1 MWEKLYPVETT
12 EVPSAAVLRIVL
24 IKGTMF
30 RTTFFA
36 TALSLLILPA
46 FAADFPDPVQD
57 IPSSK
62 SGNQR
67 AVLAGGCFWCTEIV
81 FLHIEGVKEVIS
93 GYSGGTKETA
103 NYKAVST
110 GKTGHAECIEVTFD
124 PKVISYGQILKV
136 FFDVAHDPTQLN
148 RQGPDHGPQYRSAI
162 FYLDDAQ
169 KNVAEAYIKQLDT
182 AKVYPHPIVTKVDK
196 LEHFYPA
203 EEYHQNFCR
212 RNPNNSY
219 VRAIAN
225 PKVEKTKKQYPDRIK
240 K

>member
-1 MWEKLYPVETT
+1 MITLRLKPLLKISILSFLALIAFGA
-12 EVPSAAVLRIVL
+12 EVPDPARD
-24 IKGTMF
+24 IKT
-30 RTTFFA
+30 
-36 TALSLLILPA
+36 
-46 FAADFPDPVQD
+46 
-57 IPSSK
+57 PSK
-62 SGNQR
+62 GNQR
-67 AVLAGGCFWCTEIV
+67 IILAGGCFWCTEVV
-81 FLHIEGVKEVIS
+81 FQHIDGVQEVIS

-110 GKTGHAECIEVTFD
+110 GTTGHAECVEVTYD
-124 PKVISYGQILKV
+124 PAKISYGQILKV

-162 FYLDDAQ
+162 FYNSPEQ
-169 KNVAEAYIKQLDT
+169 KEVAEAYIQQLNA
-182 AKVYPHPIVTKVDK
+182 AKVFSGPIVTHVVQ
-196 LEHFYPA
+196 LEKFYPA

-225 PKVEKTKKQYPDRIK
+225 PKVEKTKKQYPNLLK